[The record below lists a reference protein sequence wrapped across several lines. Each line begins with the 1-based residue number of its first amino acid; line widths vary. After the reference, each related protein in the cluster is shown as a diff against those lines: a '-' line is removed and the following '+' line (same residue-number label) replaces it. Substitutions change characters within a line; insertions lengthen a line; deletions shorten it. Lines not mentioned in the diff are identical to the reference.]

1 MGEERRG
8 LHETGVVGHH
18 GGDTRWG
25 RRGGGYM
32 RLVLWDMRTVQVE
45 VGGGGG
51 YVRLVSWDVGRTRWG
66 GYMRLVPW
74 DMGRYKTRS
83 SWKQRAANGTANGRL
98 AVGEKFCQ
106 HNPILSFRT
115 GVLCQCRSVPVCW
128 RVSQPPC
135 GSAGA

>member
-1 MGEERRG
+1 MGGGGGG

-18 GGDTRWG
+18 VGDTRWG
-25 RRGGGYM
+25 GG
-32 RLVLWDMRTVQVE
+32 
-45 VGGGGG
+45 VGE
-51 YVRLVSWDVGRTRWG
+51 G

-74 DMGRYKTRS
+74 DMGRYKMGS
-83 SWKQRAANGTANGRL
+83 GWKERAANGRL

-106 HNPILSFRT
+106 HNPILSFCT